1 MSGPV
6 GILGILPFVGGQG
19 TTFTVYDIQKKR
31 KNAFAKH
38 RIING
43 NDLIEDV
50 GFDPIELD
58 LEMHF
63 FAPWTLDPSL
73 SLIALEGLMES
84 KIPVPL
90 IIGGTPVGRGLL
102 TLFVIESIDSK
113 MKKFTGG
120 TLCVLDCTVK
130 LLEYGN
136 PFNISGPL
144 GILAQSGASVIG
156 NLI

>member
-1 MSGPV
+1 MAGPV
-6 GILGILPFVGGQG
+6 GILGIIPFVGGLG
-19 TTFTVYDIQKKR
+19 TTFTVHEITKKR

-38 RIING
+38 RVING

-58 LEMHF
+58 LQMHF
-63 FAPWTLDPSL
+63 FKPWTFDPSL

-113 MKKFTGG
+113 MEKWHGAS
-120 TLCVLDCTVK
+120 LAVLDCTVK

-136 PFNISGPL
+136 PFSISGPL
-144 GILAQSGASVIG
+144 GILANAGASVVG

>member
-6 GILGILPFVGGQG
+6 GILGIIPFVGGLG
-19 TTFTVYDIQKKR
+19 STFTVHEIQKKR

-38 RIING
+38 RVING

-58 LEMHF
+58 LSMKF
-63 FAPWTLDPSL
+63 FAPWTSDPSL
-73 SLIALEGLMES
+73 SLIALEGLMDL

-90 IIGGTPVGRGLL
+90 IIGGTPVGRGFL

-113 MKKFTGG
+113 MEKWDGG
-120 TLCVLDCTVK
+120 KLLILECTVK

-144 GILAQSGASVIG
+144 GILVQAGASVVG